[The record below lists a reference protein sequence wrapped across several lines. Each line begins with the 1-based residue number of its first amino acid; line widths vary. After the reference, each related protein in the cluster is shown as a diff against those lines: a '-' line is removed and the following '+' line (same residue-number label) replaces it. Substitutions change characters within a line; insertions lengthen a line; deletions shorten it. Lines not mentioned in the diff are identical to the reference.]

1 MLDGPDD
8 HRSRLRVA
16 GPVVVA
22 LSFVVLGLPDYAHG
36 VAWPAM
42 RADLHRPLA
51 DLGTFLA
58 VQSVGYVAATSLLGR
73 ITGRWGIDRAIRRAG
88 LTCVAGLALVAAAP
102 GWLVALAGALLLGLG
117 SGVMDAGFNAAVALR
132 NDARLMGV
140 LHAGYGVGAGIGPVV
155 VGTSLATVGGWRPA
169 YVVLAGATLVVVLSL
184 TGRSLGSTPVTPHHA
199 PSSPRGVLL
208 PCLAFFVYV
217 ALEVTVGAWAF
228 TYLTGPRGLG
238 ALVASVWVAVYWVG
252 LTAGRLWLG
261 VRGHERGVDGLLRL
275 SMVGVGASTIVLWL
289 GGPVAPL
296 GLLLAGLALSVV
308 FPLLMLVTPAR
319 VGVER
324 ATAAVGWQAAAG
336 SVGSAAGPAAAG
348 VVLDL
353 AGVDAYGPVVLAM
366 AVALAATVGALRR

>member
-1 MLDGPDD
+1 MTESMAND
-8 HRSRLRVA
+8 RRRVA
-16 GPVVVA
+16 GPVVVG

-42 RADLHRPLA
+42 RGDLHRPLA

-58 VQSVGYVAATSLLGR
+58 VQSVGYVLATSLLGR
-73 ITGRWGIDRAIRRAG
+73 ITGRWGLDRAIRGAG
-88 LTCVAGLALVAAAP
+88 LSCVAGLALVAVAP
-102 GWLVALAGALLLGLG
+102 GWLVVLAGSLFLGLG

-140 LHAGYGVGAGIGPVV
+140 LHAGYGVGAGVGPVV
-155 VGTSLATVGGWRPA
+155 VGATLAAGSGWRPA
-169 YVVLAGATLVVVLSL
+169 YVVLAVVTLVVVASL
-184 TGRSLGSTPVTPHHA
+184 TGRTIGSTPVAPHHA

-238 ALVASVWVAVYWVG
+238 DLAASAWVAVYWVG
-252 LTAGRLWLG
+252 LTGGRLWLG
-261 VRGHERGVDGLLRL
+261 VRGHEQEVDRLLL
-275 SMVGVGASTIVLWL
+275 LGMLGATAAALVLWL

-296 GLLLAGLALSVV
+296 GLLLAGTSLSVV

-324 ATAAVGWQAAAG
+324 AAAAVGWQAAAG

-348 VVLDL
+348 LVLDV
-353 AGVDAYGPVVLAM
+353 AGVDAYGPVVLVM